1 MTQTLQSINPATNEL
16 LQTYD
21 SDSHQTIQKK
31 LKSASN
37 FQLKWKQ
44 KTIEERTAALHKL
57 AELLLAQQEELAQL
71 ITAEMGKPILQSRNE
86 IAKCAATCAY
96 YATHAS
102 RFLKD
107 KTLKTKGA
115 KTYVHLEPLGVV
127 LSIMPWNF
135 PFWQVIRGAAPILA
149 AGNTILLKHA
159 SNVSGCALAI
169 EKLIAKATGSA
180 NTFRTLLC
188 RSSEV
193 APLFSA
199 KEIAAVTFTG
209 STAVG
214 KQIAS
219 LAGANLKKHVL
230 ELGGSDAYIIL
241 KDAPLEIAVQIAVE
255 ARLVNSG
262 QSCLAGKRFI
272 VERPILKKFTD
283 LFVEKMKAATYGDPR
298 DEGFDIGPMARKDLR
313 KELHEQ
319 VKKSV
324 RKGAK
329 ILCGGQI
336 PRGAGAYYPPTVL
349 SNVKKGMPAYEEE
362 LFGPVAS
369 VIVARDENHALQIAN
384 DSCFGLGAC
393 LISSDVEKAEQFAA
407 KHLEAGA
414 CFVNMQVH
422 SDARFPF
429 GGIKESG
436 YGRELGEE
444 GMKEFC
450 NIKTIFIKA

>member
-1 MTQTLQSINPATNEL
+1 
-16 LQTYD
+16 
-21 SDSHQTIQKK
+21 
-31 LKSASN
+31 
-37 FQLKWKQ
+37 
-44 KTIEERTAALHKL
+44 
-57 AELLLAQQEELAQL
+57 
-71 ITAEMGKPILQSRNE
+71 
-86 IAKCAATCAY
+86 
-96 YATHAS
+96 
-102 RFLKD
+102 
-107 KTLKTKGA
+107 
-115 KTYVHLEPLGVV
+115 
-127 LSIMPWNF
+127 
-135 PFWQVIRGAAPILA
+135 
-149 AGNTILLKHA
+149 
-159 SNVSGCALAI
+159 
-169 EKLIAKATGSA
+169 
-180 NTFRTLLC
+180 
-188 RSSEV
+188 
-193 APLFSA
+193 
-199 KEIAAVTFTG
+199 
-209 STAVG
+209 
-214 KQIAS
+214 
-219 LAGANLKKHVL
+219 
-230 ELGGSDAYIIL
+230 LGGSDAYIIL